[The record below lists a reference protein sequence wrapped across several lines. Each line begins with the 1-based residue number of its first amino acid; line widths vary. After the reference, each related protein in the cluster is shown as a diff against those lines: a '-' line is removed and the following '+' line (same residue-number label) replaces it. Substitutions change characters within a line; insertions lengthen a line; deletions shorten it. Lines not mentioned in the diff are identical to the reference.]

1 VTTFWLCREFGW
13 TPRQVRQQS
22 AKDVERLVLILNE
35 WLPLREHRGTAGPG
49 ATTILVT
56 ED

>member
-22 AKDVERLVLILNE
+22 ARDIERLVLILDE
-35 WLPLREHRGTAGPG
+35 WRSLRQGARAAAPG

>member
-13 TPRQVRQQS
+13 TPHQVRQQN
-22 AKDVERLVLILNE
+22 ARDIERLVLILDE
-35 WLPLREHRGTAGPG
+35 WQSLQEGYRAAGTG